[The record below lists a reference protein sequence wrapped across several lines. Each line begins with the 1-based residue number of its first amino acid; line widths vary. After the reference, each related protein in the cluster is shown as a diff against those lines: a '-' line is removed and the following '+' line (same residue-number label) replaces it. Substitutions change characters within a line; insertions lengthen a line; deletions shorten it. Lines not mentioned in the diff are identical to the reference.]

1 MTISLLLGRSPNRQ
15 SPSIR
20 AAVVLAASAMML
32 GCSGDMVTK
41 PAPKAAPVF
50 TRVVIQT
57 DFGRSSMGVGDTLGV
72 QVLAVD
78 QYGVSMTADTMYQ
91 TTSNTRVASIVYM
104 PGSPWDYGEGE
115 FIVALFPGEFELT
128 ATATVHG
135 VSHSSTKLIQ
145 VEANHQVF

>member
-1 MTISLLLGRSPNRQ
+1 MTISLLLGRSPNRH

-32 GCSGDMVTK
+32 GCAGDTITTA
-41 PAPKAAPVF
+41 APIAAPVF
-50 TRVVIQT
+50 TRVVILT

-78 QYGVSMTADTMYQ
+78 QYGVSMIADTMYQ
-91 TTSNTRVASIVYM
+91 TASNSRIASIVYT
-104 PGSPWDYGEGE
+104 PGSKWDYGDSEV
-115 FIVALFPGEFELT
+115 IVALYPGEFVLT

-135 VSHSSTKLIQ
+135 VSHSSTKSIE